1 MQDAINSCS
10 AATGELRASRE
21 LIAALDDEN
30 SVLKAR
36 LETEKRTTELLAELN
51 ETRRSEAEALRLAV
65 AAKNDVI
72 SAKDLVIGS
81 QERLIGTLQKKKSS
95 PWKRVG
101 DVLIGI
107 AAGVLLR

>member
-1 MQDAINSCS
+1 M
-10 AATGELRASRE
+10 
-21 LIAALDDEN
+21 
-30 SVLKAR
+30 
-36 LETEKRTTELLAELN
+36 LAELN